1 MKVKL
6 LISFLI
12 YSYFFCSM
20 ENTCYRNNTFSL
32 VPLFTEG
39 IYGPIRSAYLL
50 LVNDSINIFFEYVI
64 YTLLNLNNIFGSL
77 FFVFYIDLIFK
88 YNLFKLIF
96 INYKI

>member
-1 MKVKL
+1 
-6 LISFLI
+6 
-12 YSYFFCSM
+12 M

-50 LVNDSINIFFEYVI
+50 LINDSVEIFFEYVF

-77 FFVFYIDLIFK
+77 LFVFYIDLIFK
-88 YNLFKLIF
+88 NNLFKLIF
-96 INYKI
+96 IN

>member
-1 MKVKL
+1 MKTKL

-50 LVNDSINIFFEYVI
+50 LINDSVEIFFEYVF

-77 FFVFYIDLIFK
+77 LFVFYIDLIFK
-88 YNLFKLIF
+88 NNLFKLIF
-96 INYKI
+96 IN

>member
-1 MKVKL
+1 MKTKL

-50 LVNDSINIFFEYVI
+50 LINDSVEIFFEYVF

-77 FFVFYIDLIFK
+77 LFVFYVDLI
-88 YNLFKLIF
+88 Y
-96 INYKI
+96 

>member
-1 MKVKL
+1 MKGKL

-32 VPLFTEG
+32 IPLFTEG

-50 LVNDSINIFFEYVI
+50 LINHSIKTFFEYII

-77 FFVFYIDLIFK
+77 LFVFYINLILK
-88 YNLFKLIF
+88 YNLS
-96 INYKI
+96 